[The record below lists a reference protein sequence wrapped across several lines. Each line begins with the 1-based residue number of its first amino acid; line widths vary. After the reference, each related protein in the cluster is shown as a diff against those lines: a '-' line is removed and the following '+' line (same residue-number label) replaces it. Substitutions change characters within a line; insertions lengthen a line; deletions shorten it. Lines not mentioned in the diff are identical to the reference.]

1 MRTPRMTK
9 TKALIASTAA
19 LALAAGLTGCGG
31 KDAAKKAAP
40 AAAARAAT
48 VVRIQQRPLTGGV
61 EASGVLV
68 SREEAAVGSEL
79 SGYRIARVLVE
90 QGARVR
96 AGQPLV
102 QLDDTLLRA
111 QIAQQAA
118 QTAQSEDQAKRVVGL
133 DGQGVLSQ
141 EQIETR
147 RFQAKAQSA
156 ALAELKTRESRMTI
170 TAPVGG
176 LVLERNARPG
186 DVAGGGTTPMFRIA
200 RDSLVEL
207 EAQVAENDLF
217 RIHVGDAAKV
227 TLPGGQTI
235 EGTVRLIDPTVD
247 AQTKLGKVRIRLPVR
262 DDLRPGGF
270 GRASFTDLSRPVLV
284 APEKAVRYDANGASV
299 VIVGPDNRVR
309 QTPVKTGQR
318 GGGFVE
324 LLDGPPAGSRILL
337 GAASFALE
345 GDVVK
350 PQEAPASAAPGASA
364 R

>member
-1 MRTPRMTK
+1 M
-9 TKALIASTAA
+9 
-19 LALAAGLTGCGG
+19 
-31 KDAAKKAAP
+31 
-40 AAAARAAT
+40 
-48 VVRIQQRPLTGGV
+48 
-61 EASGVLV
+61 
-68 SREEAAVGSEL
+68 
-79 SGYRIARVLVE
+79 
-90 QGARVR
+90 
-96 AGQPLV
+96 
-102 QLDDTLLRA
+102 
-111 QIAQQAA
+111 
-118 QTAQSEDQAKRVVGL
+118 
-133 DGQGVLSQ
+133 LSQ